1 MAQVRTRCPVW
12 LAEFLFL
19 LRSQNLERTSHP
31 QPPHKPTSSK
41 RSWQCAQAASSIGTS
56 SITFSVSFPR
66 EPRADSPSADV
77 LASGV
82 SLESRAGCHA
92 SRGLQRWALWGAPAW
107 GTSGDWVVS
116 GSPRRS
122 QAGAAQRR
130 HLAFHLLSGTV
141 RTCGSC
147 ACPLGLAPLFL
158 ASLARGGS
166 WDKSVLGHPPP
177 PPAELNS
184 PFLLRLAA
192 PHPHLFSIQP
202 LSSQR
207 VWLSLVCRKYSF
219 PQTWKAL
226 GESTALAGKGL
237 RWSPGHR
244 FIRGPWARPL
254 PALSPFFSLI
264 CTESMSF
271 SGGQEALCR
280 CGRLNNEPDRHS
292 LRWGSSHHPAPMGP
306 LANSWPPALSPRSRS
321 VRAHRQA
328 TCSPSLSLLIHEW
341 GTWIPRGAGCVRGRN
356 PSCPPHQLSLWP
368 WGSGLRALPCP
379 PAHPRLPPRPAPAG
393 WRCPPGIL
401 LPGFLE
407 VQTFLPPLEVCASP
421 GSRG

>member
-1 MAQVRTRCPVW
+1 MRPAGSSAGLCGELLPGEQV
-12 LAEFLFL
+12 
-19 LRSQNLERTSHP
+19 
-31 QPPHKPTSSK
+31 
-41 RSWQCAQAASSIGTS
+41 GTGS
-56 SITFSVSFPR
+56 CRVPR
-66 EPRADSPSADV
+66 GGPRQGLHRGDTSPSICCRGP
-77 LASGV
+77 SGLV
-82 SLESRAGCHA
+82 GPVRVP
-92 SRGLQRWALWGAPAW
+92 WAWRPFSWHPWLVEAP
-107 GTSGDWVVS
+107 GTKV
-116 GSPRRS
+116 
-122 QAGAAQRR
+122 
-130 HLAFHLLSGTV
+130 F
-141 RTCGSC
+141 
-147 ACPLGLAPLFL
+147 
-158 ASLARGGS
+158 
-166 WDKSVLGHPPP
+166 WDTPP